1 MSSDPQ
7 PQILAYIRAHPHCSY
22 REIVAGCGLSSTS
35 VAKYHVRQLVA
46 AGLVTWTP
54 TIARS
59 LRCSDPLRDAARQL
73 VDGAERRG
81 GVAVVAWAA
90 VERISEALE

>member
-1 MSSDPQ
+1 MTD
-7 PQILAYIRAHPHCSY
+7 QILAYIRAHPHCSY

-35 VAKYHVRQLVA
+35 VAKYHVRQLGA

-59 LRCSDPLRDAARQL
+59 LCAPDALHEAARQL
-73 VDGAERRG
+73 VAQAERRG

-90 VERISEALE
+90 IQNIKELL